1 MAGGEWKESRV
12 ADSITCPK
20 CGAEIPFTEA
30 ITRQIEERLRSRL
43 DEELREREQE
53 HAEALTAKEAELKEA
68 FAAAQAEREAE
79 LAERAAEKV
88 ATELAELNATVQEK
102 SEQLAE
108 ARSQELALRKEK
120 RKLEE
125 QREAL
130 ELEVAR
136 RIDEERTRIVAQATE
151 RLIEEH
157 RLRLAEK
164 ELMLEQMK
172 TRIEELS
179 RASEQT
185 RAGLQGEV
193 LERDIEDIL
202 RERFPSDQI
211 TAVKSGARGAD
222 VVQIVRSSRGAE
234 CGKILWELKRA
245 GNWSNGWISKL
256 KEDQKA
262 AKADI
267 AVLVSGALP
276 ENVRYMEWRDEVW
289 LADTVCV
296 TAIATALRAG
306 LIELAQARSIDS
318 NKNEALDSLYEYL
331 CGRDFRQR
339 IVTVVETFVSMKNDL
354 DTEKRSI
361 TRTWTKRER
370 QLDRLALNT
379 AGMYGDLQGIM
390 GAALPPVELL
400 ELPPAD

>member
-1 MAGGEWKESRV
+1 MEGNRV

-30 ITRQIEERLRSRL
+30 ITHQIEERLRGRL
-43 DEELREREQE
+43 DEELREREQQ
-53 HAEALTAKEAELKEA
+53 HAEALTAKEAELKES
-68 FAAAQAEREAE
+68 FAAAQAEREAD
-79 LAERAAEKV
+79 LAKRAAEKV
-88 ATELAELNATVQEK
+88 ATELAELNATVQEQ

-120 RKLEE
+120 RKLKE

-136 RIDEERTRIVAQATE
+136 RIDEERTRIIAQATE
-151 RLIEEH
+151 RLNEEH
-157 RLRLAEK
+157 RLKLAEK
-164 ELMLEQMK
+164 ELTLKQMK
-172 TRIEELS
+172 KRIEELS

-202 RERFPSDQI
+202 RERFPGDLIS
-211 TAVKSGARGAD
+211 AVKSGARGAD
-222 VVQIVRSSRGAE
+222 VVQIVRSARGAE

-245 GNWSNGWISKL
+245 GNWSNGWIAKL

-262 AKADI
+262 AKADV

-276 ENVRYMEWRDEVW
+276 ENVRYMEWRDGVW

-306 LIELAQARSIDS
+306 LIDLAQARSIDS

-339 IVTVVETFVSMKNDL
+339 IVTVVEAFVAMRNDL
-354 DTEKRSI
+354 DAEKRSI
-361 TRTWTKRER
+361 TRTWTKREK